1 MNLRFVCKM
10 TLDTG
15 SIIGDIHVYTINR
28 LFAAYNFCN
37 LAEDYQEN
45 KIPETFK
52 YWFAE
57 KFSCT

>member
-1 MNLRFVCKM
+1 M
-10 TLDTG
+10 TLNTG
-15 SIIGDIHVYTINR
+15 SIIGDIYTINQ

-37 LAEDYQEN
+37 LDEDYLEY
-45 KIPETFK
+45 KIPETSK